1 MTRLPGMIRV
11 KQVFDG
17 TAVEDVAAEI
27 SSQIAKVRALHKTKK
42 GQVVAVACGSR
53 GIADYPSIVGATV
66 RALRQKGLRP
76 FLVPAMGSHGAATAA
91 GQKKVLERMGLAE
104 RTLGVPVLSSLKTV
118 KIGETED
125 RIPVYVDALALRA
138 DCIVPVNRIKS
149 HTDFTGEIESGLMKL
164 MAIGLGKKRGAS
176 VYHRAMFELGY
187 SRVITSVARKVL
199 ESGKVLFGV
208 AIVENGYGRTAK
220 LRALEAED
228 IEAEEKTLLK
238 EAKGMAPRLPFDDV
252 DLLIVD
258 EIGKEISGTGMD
270 TKVVGRI
277 LLPLLS
283 REPASPRVRR
293 IVACDLTDHTAGN
306 SLGIGL
312 ADYVTQRL
320 RDKIDFR
327 ATNLNALAGGCPEQA
342 RIPLALGND
351 RQAIEAA
358 ARSIGNIPPD
368 KLKIVRIKNTMRLAD
383 VFVSEA
389 YRGMLRRRKDL
400 QVVAEEGP
408 LRFDPEG
415 NLRPFSKESELDG
428 YHDK

>member
-1 MTRLPGMIRV
+1 MIRV

-27 SSQIAKVRALHKTKK
+27 SSQIAKVRALHKAKK

-66 RALRQKGLRP
+66 RALRQKGLKP

-91 GQKKVLERMGLAE
+91 GQKKVLERMGMAE

-176 VYHRAMFELGY
+176 AYHQAAFELGY

-228 IEAEEKTLLK
+228 IEAEEKKLLK

-252 DLLIVD
+252 DILIVD

-283 REPASPRVRR
+283 REPVSPRVRR
-293 IVACDLTDHTAGN
+293 IVACDLTGHTAGN
-306 SLGIGL
+306 ALGIGL

-351 RQAIEAA
+351 RLAIEAA
-358 ARSIGNIPPD
+358 ARSIGNIPPE

-415 NLRPFSKESELDG
+415 NLRPFSNESELDG
-428 YHDK
+428 YHYK